1 MIALGVASV
10 SLGAAAPDPAT
21 EANAPPSLRLPSGAR
36 PTHYEVTLTVVPGE
50 AKASGEIAID
60 VELERPHPVLWLNA
74 DEVVV
79 SRASVNAAATKI
91 TILPPADQF
100 LGLAFEPALPAGKH
114 RLTLV
119 FEAPQV
125 RNATRGIFTLQSGGA
140 WYSMTQFE
148 ALSARR
154 AYPCFDEPSFKVPW
168 RLTLRVPRELVAV
181 SNTPVVSETDGGSGM
196 KAVRFA
202 ETRPLPSYLIA
213 FAVGP
218 WQMVDLGRFGT
229 NPTSMRIVVPRGR
242 TADAAFAS
250 RAYPQIF
257 ERLHS
262 ALSLQ

>member
-1 MIALGVASV
+1 
-10 SLGAAAPDPAT
+10 
-21 EANAPPSLRLPSGAR
+21 
-36 PTHYEVTLTVVPGE
+36 
-50 AKASGEIAID
+50 
-60 VELERPHPVLWLNA
+60 ELERPHPVLWLNA

-218 WQMVDLGRFGT
+218 
-229 NPTSMRIVVPRGR
+229 
-242 TADAAFAS
+242 
-250 RAYPQIF
+250 
-257 ERLHS
+257 
-262 ALSLQ
+262 